1 MSNRKRLMATLL
13 LGTLGSS
20 VHALEVGGVVRSG
33 GEPVPG
39 VMITIQNLLTGNN
52 GEPASVTLVSDRQ
65 GRYAMTLDDRVAAN
79 DLVVRAARLGFV
91 TAGQSRVVGKDSLRV
106 DFDLSPTDN
115 IAGQAPPSAWLGE
128 FPLDDRDARFVV
140 GQCAGCHGFPDGKVQ
155 HFASNLRYLGSGG
168 QLAPKEIRTLH
179 ENAWR
184 AAVQYMRVMTFYY
197 APGMAPRWGFDDQS
211 ADFAALLTPEFGLF
225 TVEEEDA
232 AATAITQYLPLDY
245 SHLHI
250 ADYPAADTPLAL
262 NAGGRIEEFDLRTGG
277 WTREVAWT
285 PGSNFV
291 WIVEDSAD
299 RLGRLNP
306 NTAEISWLDL
316 PGAAEGP
323 QGPHTINAGRDG
335 SIWISL
341 EESYGMARFEPAD
354 ESWRVYPGFGQGAI
368 AHDTC
373 LDHERYVKFD
383 QRGRLW
389 LTLIGENKLAELDLE
404 TGDISKYPMPHKA
417 GETPFH
423 AALYG
428 CVMASDGEMI
438 WISQLNGIVGGFNT
452 RTKQLETV
460 IDLPFGAIP
469 HRFAID
475 DNDIIYVALSG
486 DGQVLVY
493 DTRARKELRRLDLP
507 DRNSAPYAT
516 TWDPYRRVVWVAAS
530 NSDAIYR
537 IDPETGEGA
546 VVPLPRKRTYLR
558 MIDIDRRNGDLWT
571 TYAPLPIGRG
581 PNFAVRVVPG
591 DEVNAAAYAA
601 RH

>member
-1 MSNRKRLMATLL
+1 MNSQKRLMATLA
-13 LGTLGSS
+13 LGAVTGWA
-20 VHALEVGGVVRSG
+20 HAFEVTGVVRSG
-33 GEPVPG
+33 GDPVAG
-39 VMITIQNLLTGNN
+39 AMVTVQNLLTGNN
-52 GEPASVTLVSDRQ
+52 GEPASVTLFSDRR
-65 GRYAMTLDDRVAAN
+65 GRYAATLDDRVTAD
-79 DLVVRAARLGFV
+79 DLLLRAARLGYEM
-91 TAGQSRVVGKDSLRV
+91 AGQSRQVGPDSLWV
-106 DFDLSPTDN
+106 DFELSPTDN
-115 IAGQAPPSAWLGE
+115 IAAQAPPSAWLGR

-155 HFASNLRYLGSGG
+155 HFASNLRHLGGG
-168 QLAPKEIRTLH
+168 LLAPQEIRTLH

-184 AAVQYMRVMTFYY
+184 AAIQYMRAMTFYY
-197 APGMAPRWGFDDQS
+197 APGMAPRWGFDDRS
-211 ADFAALLTPEFGLF
+211 PDFAALLTPEFGLF
-225 TVEEEDA
+225 TADEEDA
-232 AATAITQYLPLDY
+232 AATAIARYLPLDY
-245 SHLHI
+245 SRLDI
-250 ADYPAADTPLAL
+250 ADYAAAETPLAL
-262 NAGGRIEEFDLRTGG
+262 SAVGRIEEFDLRTGG

-285 PGSNFV
+285 PGSDFA

-306 NTAEISWLDL
+306 DTGEIRWLEL
-316 PGAAEGP
+316 PGSAQGP

-341 EESYGMARFEPAD
+341 EESYGMARFEPSD
-354 ESWRVYPGFGQGAI
+354 ESWKVYPGFGQGAI

-373 LDHERYVKFD
+373 LDHERFVKFD
-383 QRGRLW
+383 RRGRLW
-389 LTLIGENKLAELDLE
+389 LTLIGENKLAELDVA
-404 TGDISKYPMPHKA
+404 TGEIQKYEMPHKE
-417 GETPFH
+417 GEVPFH

-428 CVMASDGEMI
+428 CVMASDAEMI

-452 RTKQLETV
+452 RTKELETV

-486 DGQVLVY
+486 DGQILVY

-516 TWDPYRRVVWVAAS
+516 TWDPDRRVVWVAAS

-537 IDPETGEGA
+537 LDPKTGDAA
-546 VVPLPRKRTYLR
+546 VIPLPRKRTYLR
-558 MIDIDRRNGDLWT
+558 MVDIDRRNGDLWT

-591 DEVNAAAYAA
+591 DTSAK
-601 RH
+601 